1 MKKLNGGVT
10 AARGFKCAGVSC
22 GIKSARNALDLGLI
36 VSDAPAAAACTFT
49 TNRVQAAPIIVSR
62 QRLGRRRMRG
72 LVVNAGNA
80 NACTGKRGLRD
91 AERMAEA
98 AGAELGVPPE
108 TLFVASTGIIG
119 HRMPMD
125 RVACGI
131 RKAARALGASA
142 DHNTALAEAI
152 MTTDL
157 VRKSASVECRIGN
170 RGVRI
175 GGVAKGSGMIAPNM
189 ATMLAFLTTDCAIQ
203 AGLLRKALREVVRR
217 TFNRVTVDGDCSTND
232 MAACLAN
239 GLAENRPVQTTGKAY
254 DAFVD
259 GLLAVCTELSRAIA
273 RDGEGATKLITVRV
287 TGASSEKTAHLVARS
302 IAESPLVKT
311 AIFGGDPN
319 WGRIICAAG
328 NSGAD
333 VAPDRMTLKLNS
345 VCLFRGGSPR
355 SVAGDRLTK
364 CMQPK
369 EIAIELDLGQGRAET
384 TMWTCDLTGDYIRIN
399 AEYHT

>member
-1 MKKLNGGVT
+1 MKKVNGGVT
-10 AARGFKCAGVSC
+10 AAPGFRCAGVSC
-22 GIKSARNALDLGLI
+22 GIKSTRNARDLGLI
-36 VSDAPAAAACTFT
+36 VSDAPAAAACAFT
-49 TNRVQAAPIIVSR
+49 TNRVQAAPIILSR
-62 QRLGRRRMRG
+62 QRLGRRRMHG

-80 NACTGKRGLRD
+80 NACTGKQGLRD
-91 AERMAEA
+91 AERMTEL
-98 AGAELGVPPE
+98 AGSELGVPPE
-108 TLFVASTGIIG
+108 SLFVASTGIIG

-125 RVACGI
+125 RVQRGI
-131 RKAARALGASA
+131 TKASRALGSSA
-142 DHNTALAEAI
+142 DYNSALAEAI

-157 VRKSASVECRIGN
+157 VPKSAAVECRIGN
-170 RGVRI
+170 RNVRI

-203 AGLLRKALREVVRR
+203 TGLLRRALKEVVSR

-232 MAACLAN
+232 MTVCLAN
-239 GLAENRPVQTTGKAY
+239 GRAENRPINTTGKAY
-254 DAFVD
+254 DVFVN
-259 GLLAVCTELSRAIA
+259 GLLDVCTELARAIA
-273 RDGEGATKLITVRV
+273 RDGEGATKLITVNV
-287 TGASSEKTAHLVARS
+287 TGASSGKAADLVARS

-333 VAPDRMTLKLNS
+333 VEPDRMTLKINN

-355 SVAGDRLTK
+355 NVRADRLVK
-364 CMQPK
+364 CMKPD
-369 EIAIELDLGQGRAET
+369 EILIELDLGQGHAGT